1 MNYVKARE
9 EARREDKAYQLYVAD
24 SLFYQKESEKLTERL
39 AEILKRNKKKT
50 PEQPAEEVAADV
62 MKRHGLR
69 FKTKKEEKEGG
80 GNK

>member
-50 PEQPAEEVAADV
+50 PEQPAEEIAADV
-62 MKRHGLR
+62 MKRHGLK
-69 FKTKKEEKEGG
+69 FKHKEGG
-80 GNK
+80 GDK